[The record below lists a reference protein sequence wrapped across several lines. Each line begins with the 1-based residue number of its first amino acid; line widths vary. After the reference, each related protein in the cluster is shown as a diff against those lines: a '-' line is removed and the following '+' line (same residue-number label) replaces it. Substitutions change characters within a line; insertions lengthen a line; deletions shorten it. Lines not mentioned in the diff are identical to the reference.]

1 MRAAGSPI
9 RRAVVHRA
17 ARHAK
22 DRAVVDMAADG
33 VVEVAGTASGNH
45 ARCIPSHAQAAARR
59 HRCLSSRAVISR
71 YIAAAVISHKALA
84 AQATADHVGSPMSE
98 IRVNPGD
105 SFELAL
111 KRFNRKVQQD
121 GILSEARRRSHY
133 ESPQARRKRKA
144 EAQSRRRRRTR
155 QPS

>member
-1 MRAAGSPI
+1 
-9 RRAVVHRA
+9 
-17 ARHAK
+17 
-22 DRAVVDMAADG
+22 VVDMAADG
-33 VVEVAGTASGNH
+33 VVEAAGTASGNH
-45 ARCIPSHAQAAARR
+45 ARCIPSHAQAVARR
-59 HRCLSSRAVISR
+59 RRCLSSHAVTSR
-71 YIAAAVISHKALA
+71 YIAATATSHKARA
-84 AQATADHVGSPMSE
+84 TQATADHAGNPMSE

-155 QPS
+155 QPG